1 MGGITTFAYFCSPL
15 LSAAEKGRQFSQR
28 CSEAG
33 DEICLSATFFQPAWQ
48 KLFQW
53 KNPRGK
59 SFRLRRL
66 KTGKNYKIFFP
77 KNSNLKK
84 CGQLLHNRHLTIFG
98 IQRRLKKKIMRQ
110 RDDCK
115 MSGFAKS
122 INHSITF
129 HHFYDRI
136 FGKKTLRSWR
146 FWFGTKQSATQH
158 VFLPVILL

>member
-59 SFRLRRL
+59 SLRLRRL

-98 IQRRLKKKIMRQ
+98 IQRRLKKDYAATKWLQ
-110 RDDCK
+110 NVGFCK
-115 MSGFAKS
+115 VHKS
-122 INHSITF
+122 F
-129 HHFYDRI
+129 HHLPSLLWPY
-136 FGKKTLRSWR
+136 
-146 FWFGTKQSATQH
+146 FWQEDFEKLKILVWNQAKRNATC
-158 VFLPVILL
+158 FLPVILL